1 MHALMPMMQF
11 SLNPWRVMVKDEDRK
26 YLEAISAA
34 ARIRS
39 KFAGKILSLAKA
51 SAFSG
56 EPIAA
61 HMEYAFPG
69 NGFERIADQWV
80 LGGDLIVAPVLSE
93 DDSRTVVL
101 PSGVWRDDQGVEH
114 TGPATL
120 ELKGVA
126 LDRLPYYERK

>member
-1 MHALMPMMQF
+1 
-11 SLNPWRVMVKDEDRK
+11 
-26 YLEAISAA
+26 
-34 ARIRS
+34 
-39 KFAGKILSLAKA
+39 
-51 SAFSG
+51 
-56 EPIAA
+56 
-61 HMEYAFPG
+61 MEYAFPG

-80 LGGDLIVAPVLSE
+80 LGGELIVAPVLSE